1 MDEVVVDSA
10 RSPRARRSRFAIGV
24 LLALFAGSVVGAG
37 ACRRHAP
44 APRGVDAAVA
54 TPLTPRKPGPPPPTT
69 PKLEM
74 PSLARTLS
82 DSFASAAQAI
92 RPCVVRLDVE
102 GSGGEEP
109 GHTRGPGS
117 SRFLPPSFA
126 HPLQRRVVG
135 PRSSVLGTGSGVIID
150 AAGNI
155 LTNSHVVRGAEK
167 VTIRLVDQRSF
178 PGKVIGADPLTDVA
192 VVRFETPPPDLIE
205 ARLGNSD
212 RLRTGEWVIAIGS
225 PLGMEQTVTAGIVSG
240 VGETGS
246 HFRFQSGERVRKY
259 IQTDAEINPGNSGGP
274 LVDLQG
280 EVMGINTLI
289 NVGPGGSYGFAIPI
303 NEAFE
308 VARVLVKEGRMRYP
322 YIGVSVVNVSDAPR
336 GLLVRAGKNT
346 PVVGALAASVTPG
359 GPAGRAGIAAGD
371 IITRVA
377 GLEIKT
383 ASDLLAAVS
392 AQRIGDTVE
401 VQVSR
406 NGTARAGTIKIVEY
420 ERRSG
425 RAGHRGAR
433 FVAVASPPR

>member
-1 MDEVVVDSA
+1 M
-10 RSPRARRSRFAIGV
+10 
-24 LLALFAGSVVGAG
+24 LALALGGAALSLGMG
-37 ACRRHAP
+37 ACRQPVHAP
-44 APRGVDAAVA
+44 GRVDAAPA
-54 TPLTPRKPGPPPPTT
+54 GTPSLTPRHPGPPPPTT
-69 PKLEM
+69 PKLRM

-102 GSGGEEP
+102 GPAGSDEP
-109 GHTRGPGS
+109 GHTRGPGAS
-117 SRFLPPSFA
+117 SYLPPSFA
-126 HPLQRRVVG
+126 HPLQRRVAG
-135 PRSSVLGTGSGVIID
+135 SRSAVLGTGSGVIID
-150 AAGNI
+150 TAGNI

-274 LVDLQG
+274 LVDLEG

-308 VARVLVKEGRMRYP
+308 VARVLVREGRVRYP

-336 GLLVRAGKNT
+336 GLLVRAGKVA
-346 PVVGALAASVTPG
+346 PASGAIAAAVTPG

-371 IITRVA
+371 VITKIGGIEVR
-377 GLEIKT
+377 T
-383 ASDLLAAVS
+383 AAELLAAVS
-392 AQRIGDTVE
+392 AQRIGDTVAVE
-401 VQVSR
+401 VLR
-406 NGTARAGTIKIVEY
+406 NGTARAGNVTIVEY
-420 ERRSG
+420 ERRYG
-425 RAGHRGAR
+425 RAARRGAR
-433 FVAVASPPR
+433 FVAVATPR

>member
-1 MDEVVVDSA
+1 
-10 RSPRARRSRFAIGV
+10 
-24 LLALFAGSVVGAG
+24 
-37 ACRRHAP
+37 
-44 APRGVDAAVA
+44 
-54 TPLTPRKPGPPPPTT
+54 
-69 PKLEM
+69 M

-102 GSGGEEP
+102 GSAGGDEP
-109 GHTRGPGS
+109 GHTRGPGPS
-117 SRFLPPSFA
+117 SYLPRSFA

-150 AAGNI
+150 TAGNI

-178 PGKVIGADPLTDVA
+178 PGKVIGTDPLTDVA

-274 LVDLQG
+274 LVDLEG

-336 GLLVRAGKNT
+336 GLLVRTGKT
-346 PVVGALAASVTPG
+346 MPSAGALTASVSPG

-371 IITRVA
+371 VITKVA

-392 AQRIGDTVE
+392 AQKIGDTVSVE
-401 VQVSR
+401 VMR
-406 NGTARAGTIKIVEY
+406 NGTARAGNVTIVEY
-420 ERRSG
+420 ERRG
-425 RAGHRGAR
+425 RAARRGAR
-433 FVAVASPPR
+433 FVAVATPPR